1 MSKPSLF
8 SPLLN
13 AFDEV
18 KQLRATLAST
28 EQQLRDSRSAAAKL
42 ANDLTAA
49 QQQAQRLQA
58 QLVQRETAHLRR
70 VRELEEQLY
79 RRPVTRR
86 IPDAEM
92 TTSDGDG
99 GVVKRD

>member
-1 MSKPSLF
+1 MSKPTFF

-18 KQLRATLAST
+18 KQLRAALADA
-28 EQQLRDSRSAAAKL
+28 QYQLATARSASAKL
-42 ANDLTAA
+42 ANDLTAS

-70 VRELEEQLY
+70 VRELEEQLH
-79 RRPVTRR
+79 RRPETRLPQQR
-86 IPDAEM
+86 TPVLTDEV
-92 TTSDGDG
+92 
-99 GVVKRD
+99 VVKRD